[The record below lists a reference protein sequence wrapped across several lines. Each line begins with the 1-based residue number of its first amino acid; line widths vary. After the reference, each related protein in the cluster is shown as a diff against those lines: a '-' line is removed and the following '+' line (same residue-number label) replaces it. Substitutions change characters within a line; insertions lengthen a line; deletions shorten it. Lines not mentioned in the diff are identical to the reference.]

1 MNLSWLLCAENTSTQ
16 AEGDTQE
23 EVRWEYKI
31 DNTDSAEVFGPYS
44 SSQMLTWKDDGT
56 FKDGV
61 YCRRIGAEGQFYSSN
76 RIDFDL
82 YI

>member
-1 MNLSWLLCAENTSTQ
+1 M
-16 AEGDTQE
+16 
-23 EVRWEYKI
+23 